1 MLTTMTNQEQQ
12 HRYKMFTIFVL
23 RILER
28 EKEWG
33 IDTVDIIS
41 DAAMDLRL
49 ADMDSEGNFVILE
62 TNKI

>member
-1 MLTTMTNQEQQ
+1 MLSVMTNQEQQ

-28 EKEWG
+28 EKEWN
-33 IDTVDIIS
+33 IDTVDMIS

-49 ADMDSEGNFVILE
+49 ADMDSEGNFKVIVDNE
-62 TNKI
+62 

>member
-1 MLTTMTNQEQQ
+1 MTNQEQQ
-12 HRYKMFTIFVL
+12 HQYKMFTISVL

-33 IDTVDIIS
+33 IDTVDMIS

-49 ADMDSEGNFVILE
+49 ADMDSEGNFVVLDNE
-62 TNKI
+62 

>member
-1 MLTTMTNQEQQ
+1 MTNQEQQ

-28 EKEWG
+28 EKEWN
-33 IDTVDIIS
+33 IDTVDMIS

-49 ADMDSEGNFVILE
+49 ADMDSEGNFKVIVDNE
-62 TNKI
+62 